1 MRVIAGSAK
10 RLRLKTLEG
19 LDTRPTTDRIK
30 ETLFNMIGPS
40 MYDCVF
46 LDLFS
51 GSGGI
56 GIEALSRG
64 AKEAVFVEM
73 REASARSLSDVGTSL
88 IRRRELRRFG
98 AMTLPDRITQQ
109 GRLTIP
115 TGFRDFTAL
124 QPGTEAF
131 VVGVEIGAEIWNAE
145 RWKREMDIVNG
156 HLEQKG
162 LEEMAA
168 DLRNTGNLQ

>member
-1 MRVIAGSAK
+1 MLPFCGQDRCVIDANG
-10 RLRLKTLEG
+10 
-19 LDTRPTTDRIK
+19 RIK
-30 ETLFNMIGPS
+30 LSPRLIGDFARQCNGEVVLYCLP
-40 MYDCVF
+40 
-46 LDLFS
+46 
-51 GSGGI
+51 
-56 GIEALSRG
+56 EG
-64 AKEAVFVEM
+64 AIAIYPEAVFVEM

-115 TGFRDFTAL
+115 PGFRDFTAL
-124 QPGTEAF
+124 QPGSEAF